1 MMTLSKDEARQ
12 YIKGQL
18 LDFLSAEFGIKI
30 KGNEKIHCLNPA
42 HADNDASMSHDKR
55 RNKLHCFS
63 CGADYDTLD
72 LIGIAHNL
80 TDPAETF
87 KKAYEIYGIET
98 DSAYRKDF
106 APQKAKPV
114 NAPDP
119 ATQDYINE
127 CHKRVNQ
134 TDYFTKRALTP
145 EIIDRFKLGYDPTF
159 STFENDEQGKF
170 KGMTNWQAVIIPNGG
185 TYNARNTDP
194 NADKHNRYRKPKG
207 KPAEIFNLAALDEK
221 QIVYIAEGELDAL
234 SIITAGAQAVGLA
247 STSGVNDLLKHLES
261 YKPKAHL
268 VLVPDNDE
276 RGEEARAKLEE
287 GLQRLSIPYSVDLL
301 SGEHKD
307 CNEALVKDRDF
318 FLQAIKDSLRDIQA
332 EISLNEEAE
341 KREYLS
347 SIDELELE
355 EADFLISGILERDS
369 LVGVFG
375 ESGAGKTFF
384 VLDALSSVAT
394 GIDFHGRPVQQA
406 PCIYVCAEGKRGI
419 VKRNRAWNLG
429 RWKNPD
435 GIKAFYPVRCNITL
449 PDDEA
454 EQKLISLIDGTIQK
468 HKITN
473 PGIIAFDTVARTL
486 VGDENSNADMSA
498 YIRAMDRI
506 KARYPGVAVLL
517 VHHTGHTEKNRARG
531 ASSLKCA
538 LDAEIQVAISADTAT
553 GKKTMTVSNTKM
565 KDAEEFPDIYFEMK
579 AVEVFHDKDGE
590 PQSSLYLEE
599 IEGATDS
606 RGRDKKTKLSPV
618 EQVGIDSYL
627 EALEDSIKAKIE
639 SGDLTSTSEG
649 VHIEQWRPFYYK
661 RSPADKTKTKIEYFN
676 RARNSLITKQRLTV
690 ENDYYRLA
698 GEEHNRTASG
708 YFLTLNKESKS
719 TSPHHTTVSP
729 HVDLDIPQVHTTP
742 HTPLGVWSVDMSPTP
757 KTVVDLSPRG
767 TETPP
772 AEYDEVQAQR
782 WLETAPEEVQEAYR
796 QRVKLYSQSP
806 TMAKSGQALRKTW
819 EQFHRQEV
827 A

>member
-18 LDFLSAEFGIKI
+18 LDYLSSEFSITL

-42 HADNDASMSHDKR
+42 HTDNDASMSFDKR

-98 DSAYRKDF
+98 DITYRKDS
-106 APQKAKPV
+106 APKKVKPV

-119 ATQDYINE
+119 ATQDYTNE

-134 TDYFTKRALTP
+134 TEYFIRRGLTP

-170 KGMTNWQAVIIPNGG
+170 KCMTNWQAVIIPNGG
-185 TYNARNTDP
+185 TFNARNTDP
-194 NADKHNRYRKPKG
+194 NAGKHNRYRKPKG
-207 KPAEIFNLAALDEK
+207 KSAEIFNISALDEK
-221 QIVYIAEGELDAL
+221 GIVYVAEGELDAI
-234 SIITAGAQAVGLA
+234 SIITAGAEAVGLA

-287 GLQRLSIPYSVDLL
+287 GLQRLGIPYSVDRL
-301 SGEHKD
+301 SGEFKD
-307 CNEALVKDRDF
+307 CNEALVKDQDF
-318 FLQAIKDSLRDIQA
+318 FLQAVKDSLRDI
-332 EISLNEEAE
+332 EAE
-341 KREYLS
+341 LSLEEEGGEYLS
-347 SIDELELE
+347 SIDELEFE

-369 LVGVFG
+369 LVAVFG
-375 ESGAGKTFF
+375 ESGAGKSFL
-384 VLDALSSVAT
+384 VLDALSSIAT
-394 GIDFHGRPVQQA
+394 GIDFHGRQVQKA
-406 PCIYVCAEGKRGI
+406 PCVYVCAEGKKGI
-419 VKRNRAWNLG
+419 IKRNRAWNLG
-429 RWKNPD
+429 RWHNPD
-435 GIKAFYPVRCNITL
+435 GIKDFYPVRFNIAL

-454 EQKLISLIDGTIQK
+454 EQKLISLIDSTIQK
-468 HKITN
+468 HKIQN
-473 PGIIAFDTVARTL
+473 IGVIAFDTLARTL
-486 VGDENSNADMSA
+486 VGDENSNSDMSA
-498 YIRAMDRI
+498 YVRAMDRI
-506 KARYPGVAVLL
+506 KARYPGVTVIL

-538 LDAEIQVAISADTAT
+538 LDAEIQVAISADTTT

-565 KDAEEFPDIYFEMK
+565 KDAEEFPDMFFEMK
-579 AVEVFHDKDGE
+579 AVEVFRNKDGE
-590 PQSSLYLEE
+590 PESSIHLEE

-606 RGRDKKTKLSPV
+606 RSRDKKTKLSPV

-627 EALEDSIKAKIE
+627 EALEDSIKTKIE
-639 SGDLTSTSEG
+639 SGDITSTNEG

-690 ENDYYRLA
+690 ENDYYRIA

-708 YFLTLNKESKS
+708 YFLMLNKESKS

-767 TETPP
+767 IESQSV
-772 AEYDEVQAQR
+772 EYDEAQAQR
-782 WLETAPEEVQEAYR
+782 WLETAPEEVQEAYQ
-796 QRVKLYSQSP
+796 QRVKLYSQSAS
-806 TMAKSGQALRKTW
+806 MAKSGQALRKTW
-819 EQFHRQEV
+819 EAYHRQEV